1 MEEGKSKFK
10 IVDRRRFDYE
20 GNPVPD
26 SESSENLMQEN
37 QATSQQITEASKGSA
52 TESENQQQ
60 SQKVDQQASDADLTF
75 SGLILSLMSQ
85 ALMHMGEVSGVPS
98 VAIDLEAAKNVIDIL
113 DILKQKTSGNL
124 TKEEA
129 ELLNQACGSLKLKY
143 LEVVNRYQH
152 KTEKI

>member
-1 MEEGKSKFK
+1 
-10 IVDRRRFDYE
+10 
-20 GNPVPD
+20 
-26 SESSENLMQEN
+26 MQEN
-37 QATSQQITEASKGSA
+37 QAISQQITEASKVSA